1 MLSLHPDPWRP
12 LIRPPPLPFHV
23 PQDVAVMES
32 CGVSPWDHP
41 HSVLCV
47 SGWLLSTAALY
58 DNMDLP
64 LFTHPQYTLLLKE
77 IQIISGFW

>member
-1 MLSLHPDPWRP
+1 
-12 LIRPPPLPFHV
+12 
-23 PQDVAVMES
+23 MES